1 MVKDIN
7 PQQQMYNQSVM
18 VALIESGYMQNLIK
32 FSTGG
37 RAAYPLFLIKMLM
50 DDQTDSS
57 SGANQQKNSAYL
69 TEIKDF
75 KLNLKQKTM
84 VKEAC
89 CRQIIKFFE
98 NESRIVA

>member
-1 MVKDIN
+1 M
-7 PQQQMYNQSVM
+7 M
-18 VALIESGYMQNLIK
+18 VALIESEYMQKLIK

-37 RAAYPLFLIKMLM
+37 RKEYPLFLIKMLM

-57 SGANQQKNSAYL
+57 SGAGQQKNSAYL

-75 KLNLKQKTM
+75 KNNLKQKTS

-98 NESRIVA
+98 NE